1 MIPIASA
8 PGPAGGSTRA
18 DGWDRI
24 RAIEI
29 HPGSGPR
36 THDPNRPI
44 GVMTGSGENLADRS
58 GRSVGPY
65 RLDAL
70 LGRGG
75 MGAVYAAR
83 DARLGR
89 RVAVKHV
96 PADADAA
103 RRQRFRREAAAL
115 ARLSHPAIVRIFD
128 LVEAADGDW
137 IVMELVEG
145 PTLAQLVAG
154 GPLPVTRAVAIGR
167 QVAEGLAEAHA
178 QGILHRDLKT
188 ENVMLDL
195 RGPSTAHGGGAADR
209 AMILDFG
216 LAKSLGGEEW
226 ETPLSVS
233 GQILGTYRA
242 MSPEQVRG
250 LPLDPRSDLF
260 SLGVLLYEITTG
272 ERPFRGDTPLETLN
286 QVTRH
291 PHLAA
296 RARRPEV
303 PARLSEL
310 IDRLLE
316 KSPEMRPASAGEVA
330 DALAELAPA
339 ERPAEVDAV
348 AGPAIPEES
357 TITSTAPGVLEPASG
372 SGSDGPSVRRRR
384 GLLALAAGALAA
396 AVMVAVLAR
405 DTWTRWLS
413 PSSRV
418 AVDAAGEADA
428 ATLLRLGMT
437 HLDRFDKPGRLEQAV
452 AAFEALLANDERS
465 APAHAGLA
473 LVYWRQYVLGRDPLR
488 LEQAAAVARRAV
500 ELDGDLVLGRVAL
513 GIVDAESG
521 RYEQAIRGLEAAL
534 ALEPA
539 NARAHG
545 GLARVYEVQGRIDD
559 ALAAAARAVE
569 LDPGDRALRDQLG
582 MLYFRAA
589 RYAEAEAEFRRSV
602 ELAPDGAYGYR
613 NLSAVC
619 YMQGRLAEAEAA
631 IRKALAIQP
640 EHSLY
645 SNLGTLLYAQGLYV
659 PAVRAFE
666 QALRLGGGNY
676 YLYWANL
683 ADAHRFTAGHEAAAK
698 EAYGH
703 AIELLRGELAAK
715 PESALLRSR
724 LGLYLAKRGDCGAA
738 LAEIAAPGE
747 RKAEDLYRTAVAYE
761 VCGERGRALPALAAA
776 LRAGFPRREVQED
789 PELFGLRS
797 DPRYRRLVAELGSPT
812 GETDQPPVPPS
823 PTTISGPALIPV
835 LTLIAITS
843 LRSS

>member
-36 THDPNRPI
+36 THDPNRPT
-44 GVMTGSGENLADRS
+44 GAMTGSGGNLADRS
-58 GRSVGPY
+58 GTSVGPY

-296 RARRPEV
+296 R
-303 PARLSEL
+303 
-310 IDRLLE
+310 
-316 KSPEMRPASAGEVA
+316 
-330 DALAELAPA
+330 
-339 ERPAEVDAV
+339 
-348 AGPAIPEES
+348 
-357 TITSTAPGVLEPASG
+357 
-372 SGSDGPSVRRRR
+372 
-384 GLLALAAGALAA
+384 
-396 AVMVAVLAR
+396 
-405 DTWTRWLS
+405 S
-413 PSSRV
+413 PSSSIACSKSRRRCGRR
-418 AVDAAGEADA
+418 APARWRTLWPSWRPRSALPKSTPSPARRSRRSRRSPRRPPACSSPPPAPA
-428 ATLLRLGMT
+428 AT
-437 HLDRFDKPGRLEQAV
+437 GRP
-452 AAFEALLANDERS
+452 S
-465 APAHAGLA
+465 
-473 LVYWRQYVLGRDPLR
+473 
-488 LEQAAAVARRAV
+488 
-500 ELDGDLVLGRVAL
+500 
-513 GIVDAESG
+513 
-521 RYEQAIRGLEAAL
+521 
-534 ALEPA
+534 
-539 NARAHG
+539 
-545 GLARVYEVQGRIDD
+545 
-559 ALAAAARAVE
+559 AAAAACW
-569 LDPGDRALRDQLG
+569 
-582 MLYFRAA
+582 
-589 RYAEAEAEFRRSV
+589 RS
-602 ELAPDGAYGYR
+602 P
-613 NLSAVC
+613 
-619 YMQGRLAEAEAA
+619 
-631 IRKALAIQP
+631 
-640 EHSLY
+640 
-645 SNLGTLLYAQGLYV
+645 
-659 PAVRAFE
+659 
-666 QALRLGGGNY
+666 
-676 YLYWANL
+676 
-683 ADAHRFTAGHEAAAK
+683 
-698 EAYGH
+698 
-703 AIELLRGELAAK
+703 
-715 PESALLRSR
+715 
-724 LGLYLAKRGDCGAA
+724 
-738 LAEIAAPGE
+738 
-747 RKAEDLYRTAVAYE
+747 
-761 VCGERGRALPALAAA
+761 PALSPPPSWSPCSPATPG
-776 LRAGFPRREVQED
+776 RAGFRR
-789 PELFGLRS
+789 R
-797 DPRYRRLVAELGSPT
+797 LGSPST
-812 GETDQPPVPPS
+812 PPARPTPRPS
-823 PTTISGPALIPV
+823 CAW
-835 LTLIAITS
+835 A
-843 LRSS
+843 